1 MHHHVDVIG
10 ILFAANA
17 RSVCDSDLSCVC
29 LSMVIRTEQQSEKR
43 ITITL
48 CCQCGCARHF
58 WHSDQCP
65 ICASCKGDT
74 DDVYKQAVRNLD
86 SYFTPK
92 RNVPY

>member
-58 WHSDQCP
+58 
-65 ICASCKGDT
+65 
-74 DDVYKQAVRNLD
+74 
-86 SYFTPK
+86 
-92 RNVPY
+92 